1 MLMDIVVP
9 AFFKLHCVLG
19 PPGVL
24 PNLSLV
30 DNLLESIPID
40 IWHFVP
46 SLADE
51 LGETPELLSK
61 FTKAKFVC
69 VSGGKHHW
77 PAEQING
84 QLT

>member
-30 DNLLESIPID
+30 ENLLDHATID

-51 LGETPELLSK
+51 LGETPALLAK
-61 FTKAKFVC
+61 FTKAKFIC
-69 VSGGKHHW
+69 VSGGK
-77 PAEQING
+77 Q
-84 QLT
+84 Q